1 MQRELPNWALPF
13 RRGSFPSHRSEWFL
27 DGPPFTAAQQAI
39 RRMNNFVA
47 HDEITPALT
56 EATKMEPTT
65 LSLEDLPILKI
76 KTKYELVESDSKI
89 APSARRVY
97 RIRALVPIP
106 NTAVKA
112 GDLGGFVYQKSN
124 LEDSLTSGAWVYDD
138 AVVDGSARVEGNAT
152 IHENAYINYRA
163 VIKDNA
169 TISGNVNV
177 GGNACFSDGANA
189 QGNAIIGGDARVR
202 GCSSIR
208 DKAHIDGAAVIGL
221 AGSGS
226 RTIIQDNALVNGYA
240 RVFGSVVIGGDVQ
253 ISGRAYVYAANQI
266 FFCKYSSQITVTPTL
281 EETKTGI
288 QITIAGENSY
298 IPEALLA
305 LLTNHN
311 RIPRHQMKALLTVAR
326 EYIDA
331 SRNERN
337 EDIARD
343 ESYWV

>member
-1 MQRELPNWALPF
+1 
-13 RRGSFPSHRSEWFL
+13 
-27 DGPPFTAAQQAI
+27 
-39 RRMNNFVA
+39 
-47 HDEITPALT
+47 
-56 EATKMEPTT
+56 MEPTT
-65 LSLEDLPILKI
+65 LLPDEPSSKEEPSISKI

-89 APSARRVY
+89 ASSGRRVW

-112 GDLGGFVYQKSN
+112 GDLGGFIFQKSN
-124 LEDSLTSGAWVYDD
+124 LEDSLTSGAWVYDN
-138 AVVDGSARVEGNAT
+138 AIVDGNARVEGNAT
-152 IHENAYINYRA
+152 VHEKAYINYRA

-169 TISGNVNV
+169 VISGSANV
-177 GGNACFSDGANA
+177 GGNACFSDNANA
-189 QGNAIIGGDARVR
+189 QENAVIGGDARVR
-202 GCSSIR
+202 GYSSIR
-208 DKAHIDGAAVIGL
+208 DRAHIDGGAVIGL

-311 RIPRHQMKALLTVAR
+311 RIPRHQMKALLTVAQ